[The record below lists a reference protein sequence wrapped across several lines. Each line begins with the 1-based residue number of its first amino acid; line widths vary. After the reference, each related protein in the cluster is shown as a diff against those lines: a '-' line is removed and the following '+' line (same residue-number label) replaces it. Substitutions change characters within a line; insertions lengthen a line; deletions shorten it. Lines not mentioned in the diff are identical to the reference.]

1 MEAKTITV
9 QRTKI
14 IPFDFDLA
22 MAISR
27 GEKEGE
33 MKSRK
38 RS

>member
-1 MEAKTITV
+1 MVTKTITV

-27 GEKEGE
+27 GEKEGGDNIP
-33 MKSRK
+33 R
-38 RS
+38 R